1 MEQKHNQRAAFQSH
15 SQPHHTKKQS
25 AGTWRECAAHYSRS
39 FSSKFNDA
47 ATITRPGDPIG
58 SFYGYTI
65 DGFDSEGN
73 FIFHDTDGNGRITA
87 EDKVIIGN
95 PIPKYSYG
103 INLDVFYRDFDLSL
117 FFQGVAGNDI
127 FNARKYDYYFNYS
140 NNMVKDVLNSWTKE
154 NTNTY
159 VPIAKV
165 TNADGGNS
173 LPSTFY
179 VEKGDYFRLKN
190 VQLGYTLPTN
200 ISKTIYGTS
209 AHLCDSVKCVYT
221 YEIFRI

>member
-1 MEQKHNQRAAFQSH
+1 MLF
-15 SQPHHTKKQS
+15 
-25 AGTWRECAAHYSRS
+25 RS
-39 FSSKFNDA
+39 
-47 ATITRPGDPIG
+47 
-58 SFYGYTI
+58 
-65 DGFDSEGN
+65 
-73 FIFHDTDGNGRITA
+73 
-87 EDKVIIGN
+87 
-95 PIPKYSYG
+95 
-103 INLDVFYRDFDLSL
+103 NLDVFYRDFDLSL

-200 ISKTIYGTS
+200 ISKKLFMERLRIYATVSNVFTLTKYSGFDPEVSSNTLF
-209 AHLCDSVKCVYT
+209 ARSVDMSSYPNTRNYT
-221 YEIFRI
+221 VGLNINF